1 MTFNPQR
8 SHHYQEL
15 AQTAPQDRRRA
26 VVGIGNFDGLHRGHQ
41 ALIKAV
47 MHATHDVYNPQEV
60 IASVLTFDPHPLR
73 FFRRAPNPKLIYS
86 IEDRVSLLNHVG
98 IEHVLLQH
106 FDEAFAALSPEDFV
120 EQVLIESLRAQY
132 VVVGHDFAFGARRS
146 GTVTDLVDLCA
157 RRGVRVEVIEA
168 QLAPEHR
175 GDDHK
180 TRPLSSSWIRESLT
194 DGHVKEAAQYLGRP
208 YHLRGMVRRGHQR
221 GRQLGFPTANLE
233 LSSEISP
240 RPSVY
245 AGWLSWGE
253 GPKPAVI
260 SVGNNPTFQ
269 HDHKL
274 IDQQPWSVEVHV
286 LPHEV
291 KLEAE
296 LLSSNDKTH
305 LNIASTQVSADA
317 SSAWLELYDLPV
329 SLWFVDHIRDMI
341 SFQNIEDLKTQI
353 KIDCDT
359 ARQRLDRSTIPVWPL
374 I

>member
-1 MTFNPQR
+1 
-8 SHHYQEL
+8 
-15 AQTAPQDRRRA
+15 
-26 VVGIGNFDGLHRGHQ
+26 
-41 ALIKAV
+41 
-47 MHATHDVYNPQEV
+47 
-60 IASVLTFDPHPLR
+60 VLSFDPHPLR

-106 FDEAFAALSPEDFV
+106 FDEAFAALSPKDFV
-120 EQVLIESLRAQY
+120 ERVLIESLRAQH
-132 VVVGHDFAFGARRS
+132 VVIGHDFAFGARRS
-146 GTVTDLVDLCA
+146 GTVTDLFDLCA
-157 RRGVRVEVIEA
+157 RHSVSVEVIEA

-208 YHLRGMVRRGHQR
+208 YHLRGVVRRGHQR

-260 SVGNNPTFQ
+260 SVGNNPTFH

-286 LPHEV
+286 LPYERTSGS
-291 KLEAE
+291 E
-296 LLSSNDKTH
+296 LPTSSDKTPV
-305 LNIASTQVSADA
+305 NIASTQVSSA
-317 SSAWLELYDLPV
+317 SPTWLELYDLPV

-353 KIDCDT
+353 KIDCDI